1 MKLPKEI
8 ANGILIFLGIAF
20 YFLIMEFFGL
30 SKVIY
35 LRMLNAAFVYYGV
48 SMTLKS
54 NGKEGKTDYV
64 SNLLSAGGT
73 AITGVL
79 RSVVGLVVYIYA
91 QGGNDYIKNLSGEFL
106 FGGSP
111 TANEYAIG
119 LLFEGI
125 ASSVIVV
132 FIAMQLFRSKTAA
145 QD

>member
-79 RSVVGLVVYIYA
+79 LSVVGLVVYIYA

-111 TANEYAIG
+111 TVNEYAIG

>member
-35 LRMLNAAFVYYGV
+35 LRMHNAAFVYYGV

-79 RSVVGLVVYIYA
+79 LSVVGLVVYIYA

>member
-79 RSVVGLVVYIYA
+79 LSVVALVVYIYA
-91 QGGNDYIKNLSGEFL
+91 QGGNDYVKNLSGEFL

>member
-1 MKLPKEI
+1 
-8 ANGILIFLGIAF
+8 
-20 YFLIMEFFGL
+20 
-30 SKVIY
+30 
-35 LRMLNAAFVYYGV
+35 
-48 SMTLKS
+48 MTLKS

-79 RSVVGLVVYIYA
+79 LSVVGLVVYIYA

-111 TANEYAIG
+111 TVNEYAIG

>member
-79 RSVVGLVVYIYA
+79 LSVVGLVVYIYA